1 MKSVRSHLPK
11 ELPEHFTDLVMMHSP
26 RAISDE
32 VEFQNVHEIMDRM
45 TSTPNLT
52 EDQMAYL
59 DTLAVLFEAYEKEH
73 PPFKDK
79 VRSGLEMLEFM
90 MEQNDM
96 NASDLG
102 RLLGDRSLGGRV
114 LKGER
119 SLSKAHIRKLC
130 ERFKVGPDLF
140 WDFL

>member
-1 MKSVRSHLPK
+1 MKSIRSRLPA
-11 ELPEHFTDLVMMHSP
+11 EFPERFTDLVMMHPP
-26 RAISDE
+26 RAIHDK
-32 VEFQNVHEIMDRM
+32 VEFDNVHEIMDRM
-45 TSTPNLT
+45 TSTPDLT
-52 EDQMAYL
+52 EDQKEYL

-73 PPFKDK
+73 PAFDTTPP
-79 VRSGLEMLEFM
+79 SGEEMLKFL
-90 MEQNDM
+90 MEQNGM

-130 ERFKVGPDLF
+130 ERFKVGPEMF